1 MTRNELRRTSEK
13 KLEKEPKEF
22 TRRREAIFNMMQFN
36 VTNRFHA
43 SIILKQLP
51 DDFSLIKVDV
61 KSLRNSSLLKL
72 CREMEKQLL
81 VEEVHIKKDKNSY
94 QRYLKKLLDNEKFYT
109 DDLMKF
115 VVVLGNAS
123 GLLSGKTF
131 IRTDAHQKMLD
142 VSQISSDY
150 PIFIDTSAYKA
161 YRVHIQTEEEPIQIE
176 SKLQS
181 QLPKFAQL
189 RPETVSNVS
198 VAWADQDEFDEE
210 EFEVSKFDYEIETK
224 QAFEEIIKLC
234 EKAISLLDIPGRLPS
249 VWSHIKVDSGQELI
263 LKKQRNANQNNKKRC
278 YRCQRYS
285 HLVRDCFLPKKKK
298 SGTKK
303 NKTKQSA
310 ENCV

>member
-1 MTRNELRRTSEK
+1 
-13 KLEKEPKEF
+13 
-22 TRRREAIFNMMQFN
+22 MMQFN

-51 DDFSLIKVDV
+51 ADFSLIKVDV
-61 KSLRNSSLLKL
+61 ESLRNSSLLKL

-81 VEEVHIKKDKNSY
+81 VEEAHIKKDKNAY
-94 QRYLKKLLDNEKFYT
+94 QRYLKRLLDNEKFYT

-115 VVVLGNAS
+115 LVVLGNPS

-142 VSQISSDY
+142 VSQISTDY
-150 PIFIDTSAYKA
+150 PIFIDTST
-161 YRVHIQTEEEPIQIE
+161 RVYIQPEEEPIQNE
-176 SKLQS
+176 SKLLN
-181 QLPKFAQL
+181 QLSKSEQL

-224 QAFEEIIKLC
+224 QALEEIIKLC
-234 EKAISLLDIPGRLPS
+234 EKTLSLLDIPGRLPS

-278 YRCQRYS
+278 FRCQRYS

>member
-1 MTRNELRRTSEK
+1 
-13 KLEKEPKEF
+13 
-22 TRRREAIFNMMQFN
+22 MMQFN

-51 DDFSLIKVDV
+51 ADFSLIKVDV
-61 KSLRNSSLLKL
+61 ESLRNSSLLKL

-81 VEEVHIKKDKNSY
+81 VEEAHIKKDKNAY
-94 QRYLKKLLDNEKFYT
+94 QRYLKRLLDNEKFYT

-115 VVVLGNAS
+115 LVVLGNPS

-142 VSQISSDY
+142 VSQISTDY
-150 PIFIDTSAYKA
+150 PIFIDTST
-161 YRVHIQTEEEPIQIE
+161 RVYIQPEEEPIQNE
-176 SKLQS
+176 SKLLN
-181 QLPKFAQL
+181 QLPKFEQF

-224 QAFEEIIKLC
+224 QALEEIIKLC
-234 EKAISLLDIPGRLPS
+234 ENTISLLDIPGRLPS
-249 VWSHIKVDSGQELI
+249 VWSHIKVDSGQERG
-263 LKKQRNANQNNKKRC
+263 LKKQRNANQNKKKRSF
-278 YRCQRYS
+278 RCQRYS

>member
-1 MTRNELRRTSEK
+1 
-13 KLEKEPKEF
+13 
-22 TRRREAIFNMMQFN
+22 MMQFN

-51 DDFSLIKVDV
+51 ADFSLIKVDV
-61 KSLRNSSLLKL
+61 ESLRNSSLLKL

-81 VEEVHIKKDKNSY
+81 VEEAHIKKDKNAY

-115 VVVLGNAS
+115 LVVLGNPS

-142 VSQISSDY
+142 VSQISTDY
-150 PIFIDTSAYKA
+150 PIFIDTST
-161 YRVHIQTEEEPIQIE
+161 RVYIQPEEEPIQNE
-176 SKLQS
+176 SKLLN
-181 QLPKFAQL
+181 QLSKSEQL

-224 QAFEEIIKLC
+224 QALEEIIKLC
-234 EKAISLLDIPGRLPS
+234 EKTLSLLDIPGRLPS
-249 VWSHIKVDSGQELI
+249 VWSHIKVDSGQELKI

-278 YRCQRYS
+278 FRCQRYS

>member
-1 MTRNELRRTSEK
+1 
-13 KLEKEPKEF
+13 
-22 TRRREAIFNMMQFN
+22 MMQFN

-51 DDFSLIKVDV
+51 ADFSLIKVDV
-61 KSLRNSSLLKL
+61 ESLRNSSLLKL

-81 VEEVHIKKDKNSY
+81 VEEAHIKKDKNAY
-94 QRYLKKLLDNEKFYT
+94 QRYLKRLLDNEKFYT

-115 VVVLGNAS
+115 LVVLGNPS

-142 VSQISSDY
+142 VSQISTDY
-150 PIFIDTSAYKA
+150 PIFIDTST
-161 YRVHIQTEEEPIQIE
+161 RVYIQPEEEPIQNE
-176 SKLQS
+176 SKLLN
-181 QLPKFAQL
+181 QLPKFEQL

-210 EFEVSKFDYEIETK
+210 EFEASKFDYEIETK
-224 QAFEEIIKLC
+224 QALEEIIKLC
-234 EKAISLLDIPGRLPS
+234 EKTLSLLDIPGRLPS
-249 VWSHIKVDSGQELI
+249 VWSHIKVDSGQERG
-263 LKKQRNANQNNKKRC
+263 LKKQRNANQNKKKRC
-278 YRCQRYS
+278 FRCQRYS

>member
-1 MTRNELRRTSEK
+1 
-13 KLEKEPKEF
+13 
-22 TRRREAIFNMMQFN
+22 MMQFN

-51 DDFSLIKVDV
+51 ADFSLIKVDV
-61 KSLRNSSLLKL
+61 ESLRNSSLLKL

-81 VEEVHIKKDKNSY
+81 VEEAHIKKDKNAY
-94 QRYLKKLLDNEKFYT
+94 QRYLKRLLDNEKFYT

-115 VVVLGNAS
+115 LVVLGNPS

-142 VSQISSDY
+142 VSQISTDY
-150 PIFIDTSAYKA
+150 PIFIDTST
-161 YRVHIQTEEEPIQIE
+161 RVYIQPGEEPIQNE
-176 SKLQS
+176 SKLLN
-181 QLPKFAQL
+181 QLSKSEQL

-210 EFEVSKFDYEIETK
+210 EFEVSRFDYEIETK
-224 QAFEEIIKLC
+224 QALEEIIKLC
-234 EKAISLLDIPGRLPS
+234 EKTLSLLDIPGRLPS
-249 VWSHIKVDSGQELI
+249 VWSHIKVDSGRELI

-278 YRCQRYS
+278 FRCQRYS

>member
-1 MTRNELRRTSEK
+1 
-13 KLEKEPKEF
+13 
-22 TRRREAIFNMMQFN
+22 MMQFN

-51 DDFSLIKVDV
+51 ADFSLIKVDV
-61 KSLRNSSLLKL
+61 ESLRNSSLLKL

-81 VEEVHIKKDKNSY
+81 VEEAHIKKDKNAY
-94 QRYLKKLLDNEKFYT
+94 QRYLKRLLDNEKFYT

-115 VVVLGNAS
+115 LVVLGNPS

-142 VSQISSDY
+142 VSQISTDY
-150 PIFIDTSAYKA
+150 PIFIDTST
-161 YRVHIQTEEEPIQIE
+161 RVYIQPGEEPIQNE
-176 SKLQS
+176 SKLLN
-181 QLPKFAQL
+181 QLSKSEQL

-224 QAFEEIIKLC
+224 QALEEIIKLC
-234 EKAISLLDIPGRLPS
+234 EKTLSLLDVPGRLPS
-249 VWSHIKVDSGQELI
+249 VWSHIKVDSGQGELI

-278 YRCQRYS
+278 FRCQRYS

>member
-1 MTRNELRRTSEK
+1 
-13 KLEKEPKEF
+13 
-22 TRRREAIFNMMQFN
+22 MMQFN

-51 DDFSLIKVDV
+51 ADFSLIKVDV
-61 KSLRNSSLLKL
+61 ESLRNSSLLKL

-81 VEEVHIKKDKNSY
+81 VEEAHIKKDKNAY
-94 QRYLKKLLDNEKFYT
+94 QRYLKRLLDNEKFYT
-109 DDLMKF
+109 EDLMKF
-115 VVVLGNAS
+115 LVVLGNPS

-142 VSQISSDY
+142 VSQLSTDY
-150 PIFIDTSAYKA
+150 PIFIDTST
-161 YRVHIQTEEEPIQIE
+161 RVYIQPGEEPIQNE
-176 SKLQS
+176 SKLLN
-181 QLPKFAQL
+181 QLSKSEQL

-224 QAFEEIIKLC
+224 QALEEIIKLC
-234 EKAISLLDIPGRLPS
+234 ENTISLLDIPGRLPS
-249 VWSHIKVDSGQELI
+249 VWSHIKVDSGQERG
-263 LKKQRNANQNNKKRC
+263 LKKQRNANQNKKKRC
-278 YRCQRYS
+278 FRCQRYS

>member
-1 MTRNELRRTSEK
+1 
-13 KLEKEPKEF
+13 
-22 TRRREAIFNMMQFN
+22 MMQFN

-51 DDFSLIKVDV
+51 ADFSLIKVDV
-61 KSLRNSSLLKL
+61 ESLRNSSLLKL

-81 VEEVHIKKDKNSY
+81 VEEAHIKKDKNAY
-94 QRYLKKLLDNEKFYT
+94 QRYLKRLLDNEKFYT

-115 VVVLGNAS
+115 LVVLGNPS

-142 VSQISSDY
+142 VSQISTDY
-150 PIFIDTSAYKA
+150 PIFIDTST
-161 YRVHIQTEEEPIQIE
+161 RVYIQPEEEPIQNE
-176 SKLQS
+176 SKLLN
-181 QLPKFAQL
+181 QLSKSEQL

-224 QAFEEIIKLC
+224 QALEEIIKLC
-234 EKAISLLDIPGRLPS
+234 EKTLSLLDIPGRLPS
-249 VWSHIKVDSGQELI
+249 VWSHIKVDSGQEL
-263 LKKQRNANQNNKKRC
+263 KKQRNANQNNKKRC
-278 YRCQRYS
+278 FRCQRYS

>member
-1 MTRNELRRTSEK
+1 
-13 KLEKEPKEF
+13 
-22 TRRREAIFNMMQFN
+22 MMQFN

-51 DDFSLIKVDV
+51 ADFSLIKVDV
-61 KSLRNSSLLKL
+61 ESLRNSSLLKL

-81 VEEVHIKKDKNSY
+81 VEEAHIKKDKNAY
-94 QRYLKKLLDNEKFYT
+94 QRYLKRLLDNEKFYT
-109 DDLMKF
+109 EDLMKF
-115 VVVLGNAS
+115 LVVLGNPS

-142 VSQISSDY
+142 VSQISTDY
-150 PIFIDTSAYKA
+150 PIFIDTST
-161 YRVHIQTEEEPIQIE
+161 RVYIQPGEEPIQNE
-176 SKLQS
+176 SKLLN
-181 QLPKFAQL
+181 QLSKSEQL

-210 EFEVSKFDYEIETK
+210 EFEVSRFDYEIETK
-224 QAFEEIIKLC
+224 QALEEIIKLC
-234 EKAISLLDIPGRLPS
+234 ENTISLLDIPGRLPS
-249 VWSHIKVDSGQELI
+249 VWSHIKVDSGQERG

-278 YRCQRYS
+278 FRCQRYS

>member
-1 MTRNELRRTSEK
+1 
-13 KLEKEPKEF
+13 
-22 TRRREAIFNMMQFN
+22 MMQFN

-51 DDFSLIKVDV
+51 ADFSLIKVDV
-61 KSLRNSSLLKL
+61 ESLRNSSLLKL

-81 VEEVHIKKDKNSY
+81 VEEAHIKKDKNAY

-115 VVVLGNAS
+115 LVVLGNPS

-142 VSQISSDY
+142 VSQISTDY
-150 PIFIDTSAYKA
+150 PIFIDTST
-161 YRVHIQTEEEPIQIE
+161 RVYIQPEEEPIQNE
-176 SKLQS
+176 SKLLN
-181 QLPKFAQL
+181 QLSKSEQL

-224 QAFEEIIKLC
+224 SHRFEC
-234 EKAISLLDIPGRLPS
+234 
-249 VWSHIKVDSGQELI
+249 
-263 LKKQRNANQNNKKRC
+263 
-278 YRCQRYS
+278 
-285 HLVRDCFLPKKKK
+285 
-298 SGTKK
+298 
-303 NKTKQSA
+303 
-310 ENCV
+310 